1 MSTHPVLKYLR
12 HTHPVLN
19 CYSLY
24 SSDQNPIKGSRA
36 SMNFSDKPMESDTG
50 SLDEYGDVDPGRY
63 NEDGSFIGQYGQGG
77 PPSRHQADV

>member
-1 MSTHPVLKYLR
+1 
-12 HTHPVLN
+12 
-19 CYSLY
+19 
-24 SSDQNPIKGSRA
+24 
-36 SMNFSDKPMESDTG
+36 MNFSDKPMESDTG